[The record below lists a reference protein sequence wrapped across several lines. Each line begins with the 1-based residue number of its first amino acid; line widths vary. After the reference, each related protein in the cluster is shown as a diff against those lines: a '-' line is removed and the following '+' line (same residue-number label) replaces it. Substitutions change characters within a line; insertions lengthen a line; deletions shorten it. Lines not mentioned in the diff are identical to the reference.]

1 MLGSEQ
7 ILPWV
12 GGPQV
17 DSNHGAHTL
26 LFLVVIGI
34 GKHGAGEQHHNPQQL
49 HDSADQITFNT
60 KSEEKFKKKSF

>member
-17 DSNHGAHTL
+17 DSNHGAHAL

-34 GKHGAGEQHHNPQQL
+34 GKHGAGDQHRNPQQL
-49 HDSADQITFNT
+49 HDSADQITFST
-60 KSEEKFKKKSF
+60 KSEEK